1 MVSFVDSWGRHAH
14 CTISAMCGMPRAST
28 WAARATR
35 IRESS
40 RHRSRSACNRPPS
53 FMSESFLCLFVS
65 EEEISQEVYT
75 IIVLIVTACMFH
87 LQSATDEVLPEVI
100 FVHFADFTTT
110 VDGGC
115 RHLVVP
121 CLRKQTHHCYVCHDL
136 DIVFWNHNLQTSSH
150 MWAECV

>member
-1 MVSFVDSWGRHAH
+1 MVSCVDSWGRHAH

-87 LQSATDEVLPEVI
+87 LQSASDEVLPEVI
-100 FVHFADFTTT
+100 FVHFGEFTTT

-121 CLRKQTHHCYVCHDL
+121 CLRKQTHHCFMSVTILTLSFGITTCRHP
-136 DIVFWNHNLQTSSH
+136 VT
-150 MWAECV
+150 CGR